1 MTCKIHLVT
10 DGKGR
15 PLGLVLTGG
24 NAADTTLLQT
34 VVETIEVHGGGP
46 GRSRTRPERVLADK
60 AYTAKAN
67 RDYLTRR
74 GIKVTI
80 PERDDQ
86 KAGRARRGSAGGR
99 PRTFDSQAYK
109 GRNVVERCFNRLKQW
124 RGIATRYD
132 KTARSY
138 LGGVTLAAA
147 LIWIKS
153 AV

>member
-1 MTCKIHLVT
+1 MTCKIHLAA

-24 NAADTTLLQT
+24 NAADTTFLPT
-34 VVETIEVHGGGP
+34 VLETISVGDGGP
-46 GRSRTRPERVLADK
+46 GRPRTRPDRVLADK
-60 AYTAKAN
+60 AYTSTAN
-67 RDYLTRR
+67 RKFLTGR

-80 PERDDQ
+80 PEREDQ

-99 PRTFDSQAYK
+99 PRSFDAEAYK
-109 GRNVVERCFNRLKQW
+109 GRNVVERCFNKLKQW

-138 LGGVTLAAA
+138 LAGLTLAAA
-147 LIWIKS
+147 LLWTR
-153 AV
+153 